1 MAQRSESKFFRS
13 HVVVWSPFCRQN
25 LQPNKFMPRML
36 KSKLVHN
43 FFWLAQNYNLKK
55 APNLKIYWK
64 GAKFDILKTAPNL
77 PKENHK
83 SAILKWKFKG
93 NGRHPHQHAQHGNRV
108 PQPGTHPFL
117 IGLNFGFFVKCKC
130 TVVESA
136 VWPDQCAL
144 VPFEACNSRL
154 CKSTIF
160 VGVSGGP
167 SALSGRLKILSAVL
181 DWKFLNF
188 ANLK

>member
-1 MAQRSESKFFRS
+1 
-13 HVVVWSPFCRQN
+13 
-25 LQPNKFMPRML
+25 ML

-93 NGRHPHQHAQHGNRV
+93 KKRRQIRKKGTRRSSLAKIKLPKDEDEEYEEGEEDGHVVHGAQHDEQLA
-108 PQPGTHPFL
+108 PQVGH
-117 IGLNFGFFVKCKC
+117 
-130 TVVESA
+130 
-136 VWPDQCAL
+136 
-144 VPFEACNSRL
+144 EANQL
-154 CKSTIF
+154 ED
-160 VGVSGGP
+160 
-167 SALSGRLKILSAVL
+167 A
-181 DWKFLNF
+181 
-188 ANLK
+188 